1 MKLFMF
7 VTLIVAGLMSSAP
20 ASAAS
25 CAPGTRAVG
34 SACVPFEVPENAS
47 MNFQG
52 NGWVCNFGFQRFGD
66 KCGPVIV
73 PRNATMGPSG
83 DIWACNTGFYEIRG
97 ICMPREGAVGARA
110 ASTASV
116 DLKALRRAAAQL
128 KAVSRERN
136 YLTWFVCLVALTVV
150 GMGILLV
157 ERREPSMSTDV
168 TRISADLAR
177 PHFYRPQR
185 VIAIE
190 NAWESWGER
199 IDSLTG
205 GPIEEGAAITQC
217 PTCQASYGNESVLVL
232 RRENR
237 GRCLAC
243 GSRLVQRGPRTKFE
257 TVLDTRS
264 PVRQITFGPPSG
276 PHA

>member
-7 VTLIVAGLMSSAP
+7 MALVVVGLMSSPP
-20 ASAAS
+20 ASAGA
-25 CAPGTRAVG
+25 CAPGARAMG
-34 SACVPFEVPENAS
+34 STCVPFEVPENAS

-66 KCGPVIV
+66 RCGPVIV

-83 DIWACNTGFYEIRG
+83 DIWACNSGYYEIRG
-97 ICMPREGAVGARA
+97 ICMPREGAAGARA
-110 ASTASV
+110 ASSSSV

-136 YLTWFVCLVALTVV
+136 YLTWFVCLVALTIV

-205 GPIEEGAAITQC
+205 GPIEEGAAVTQC
-217 PTCQASYGNESVLVL
+217 PTCQASWN
-232 RRENR
+232 
-237 GRCLAC
+237 
-243 GSRLVQRGPRTKFE
+243 
-257 TVLDTRS
+257 
-264 PVRQITFGPPSG
+264 
-276 PHA
+276 

>member
-1 MKLFMF
+1 MRVFFFLA
-7 VTLIVAGLMSSAP
+7 LLVAGLILSAP
-20 ASAAS
+20 ASAAA
-25 CAPGTRAVG
+25 CAPGTRTVG
-34 SACVPFEVPENAS
+34 SACVPFVVPENAS

-52 NGWVCNFGFQRFGD
+52 NGWVCNSSYQRFGD

-73 PRNATMGPSG
+73 PRNASMGASG
-83 DIWACNTGFYEIRG
+83 DIWACNAGYYEIRG
-97 ICMPREGAVGARA
+97 ICLPRDGAVGARA
-110 ASTASV
+110 ASSSPV

-128 KAVSRERN
+128 KAVSTERN

-150 GMGILLV
+150 GMGILLI

-168 TRISADLAR
+168 TRISADIAR

-185 VIAIE
+185 VIALE

-205 GPIEEGAAITQC
+205 GPIEEGAPITQC
-217 PTCQASYGNESVLVL
+217 PTCQASYGSESVMVL

-243 GSRLVQRGPRTKFE
+243 GSRVVSRGPHTRFE
-257 TVLDTRS
+257 TVLDTQS
-264 PVRQITFGPPSG
+264 SVRQITFSPPSG